1 MPRDLHRFLV
11 LATVLLPVSL
21 ALAAPA
27 RAADPAI
34 EKKVDALLARMTLEE
49 KIGQLEQM
57 TVGVGGVDTPVETDK
72 GPLADALKLTAAGGL
87 GSVLN
92 VTNVHAA
99 AELQAAARR
108 SRLGIPVIVGFDVIH
123 GYRTIFPIP
132 LGSAATWNPALA
144 ERSTEI
150 AAREASAVGI
160 HWTFAPMVDI
170 ARDARWGRI
179 AEGAGEDPVLGQAF
193 ARARVRGFHRGGVAT
208 CAKHYVAYGAAEG
221 GRDYNSVDMSE
232 SMLRDVYLPPFRA
245 AVEAGTDTLMSSFN
259 TINGIPATENRHTLT
274 EILRGEWGF
283 DGFVVSDW
291 EAVSELMS
299 HGVAGDC
306 ADAARLAL
314 DAGVDMEMVSTC
326 YAQSLA
332 RLVAEGAVKTATI
345 DQAVRRVLRVKY
357 RLGLFEKKAP
367 DLATAG
373 KTLFAPEHRQA
384 AREIARESIVLLK
397 NDPALLPAPEGPGI
411 VAVVGPLA
419 DAGADQLGSWSG
431 DGRGEDSVTVLQA
444 VRARLAGKTEVL
456 YAKGCDVRGGSDA
469 GFADAADV
477 ALRADKV
484 IAVLGESADMSG
496 EAGSRAFLNLPG
508 RQQALLEALVA
519 TGKPVVLVL
528 MAGRPLDIRWAAEH
542 VPSILMAWQ
551 PGTEGGPAIA
561 DVIFGDTAPSGHLP
575 VTWPRSVGQEPLYA
589 SHLPTGRPPT
599 DDRFTSRYVDESS
612 DPLFPFGYGL
622 SYTTFAYSDLA
633 LSAKTMPVDGHIDV
647 TLRVKNTGSRPGQ
660 EVVQLY
666 VRDLVASRSRP
677 VRQLEAFDKVA
688 LEPGEDKTV
697 TLTLEAARLGFHDD
711 AGRYVVEPGAFK
723 LRVGGSSRADLEAD
737 FEVR

>member
-1 MPRDLHRFLV
+1 MQPDPPRFLV
-11 LATVLLPVSL
+11 LATLLALVSL
-21 ALAAPA
+21 SLARPA

-34 EKKVDALLARMTLEE
+34 EKEVDALLARMTLEE
-49 KIGQLEQM
+49 EIGQLQQI
-57 TVGVGGVDTPVETDK
+57 TVGVGGATTPVDVAK
-72 GPLADALKLTAAGGL
+72 GPLADALKLAEAGRL

-99 AELQAAARR
+99 AELRAAARR

-132 LGSAATWNPALA
+132 LGTAATWNPDLA

-150 AAREASAVGI
+150 AGREAAAVGI
-160 HWTFAPMVDI
+160 QWTFAPMVDI

-193 ARARVRGFHRGGVAT
+193 ARARVRGFHRGGIAT

-232 SMLRDVYLPPFRA
+232 SRLRDVYLPPFHA

-259 TINGIPATENRHTLT
+259 TINGIPATGNRHTLT

-291 EAVSELMS
+291 DSVAEMMS

-306 ADAARLAL
+306 AEAARLAI

-326 YAQSLA
+326 YAESLA
-332 RLVAEGAVKTATI
+332 RLVAEGTVKKGTV
-345 DQAVRRVLRVKY
+345 DEAVRRILRIKY
-357 RLGLFEKKAP
+357 RLGLFEKGAP
-367 DLATAG
+367 DPAVAE
-373 KTLFAPEHRQA
+373 KTLLAPEHRQA
-384 AREIARESIVLLK
+384 AREIARESLVLLK
-397 NDPALLPAPEGPGI
+397 NDPALLPAPEGPGT

-431 DGRGEDSVTVLQA
+431 DGHGEDSVTVLQA
-444 VRARLAGKTEVL
+444 LRTRLAGKAEVL
-456 YAKGCDVRGGSDA
+456 YARGCDVRGGSDG
-469 GFADAADV
+469 GFAEAVAD
-477 ALRADKV
+477 ALRADTV
-484 IAVLGESADMSG
+484 FAVLGESADMSG
-496 EAGSRAFLNLPG
+496 EAGSRAFLDLPG
-508 RQQALLEALVA
+508 RQQPLLEALVA
-519 TGKPVVLVL
+519 TGKPVVLLL

-542 VPSILMAWQ
+542 VPAIVMAWQ
-551 PGTEGGPAIA
+551 PGTEGGAAIA
-561 DVIFGDTAPSGHLP
+561 DVIFGDAAPSGHLP
-575 VTWPRSVGQEPLYA
+575 VSWPRSVGQLPLYS
-589 SHLPTGRPPT
+589 SHLPTGRPASAE
-599 DDRFTSRYVDESS
+599 RFTTGYVDEKS

-622 SYTTFAYSDLA
+622 SYTTFAYSDLT
-633 LSAKTMPVDGHIDV
+633 LSAKTMPTDGHVDV
-647 TLRVKNTGSRPGQ
+647 SVRVRNTGSRAGH

-688 LEPGEDKTV
+688 LDPGEAKTV

-723 LRVGGSSRADLEAD
+723 LWVGGSSRADLEAD